1 MGFST
6 LQEWLTFQQGINPK
20 EIDLR
25 LERVQ
30 SVYDKLQINI
40 PEKNVFLI
48 GGTNGKGT
56 TTSILEQLFHKN
68 GYKTGAFTSPHLN
81 RYNER
86 VRISLSHSS
95 DQDWISAFKIIEGV
109 RDDIPL
115 TYFEFSTLAAFQILS
130 DFGCDAWFIEVGL
143 GGRLDATN
151 IIDPSVSILTNI
163 AMDHEEWL
171 GDSIEEI
178 AQEKVGIAKKNKPLI
193 FGDVVAMSSIE
204 EGCNTRKA
212 ELRRKGHEFNAFV
225 DQNQF
230 SFKGANENIKDIF
243 IPKSWGDGESD
254 NLATSLAAMEAN
266 AEFFP
271 SKDFLQ
277 QVIDDFEMPGRFEL
291 HEMNRSWILDVAHNP
306 SAAQNL
312 RQRINRSDLSSDYS
326 MIFSMMKDKPLEPYL
341 HAFKDLVKTWIV
353 CEMETD
359 RSFRV
364 EQIEKK
370 MNNMGFDNVLCARSP
385 LDAIKTLEKNVSISN
400 NVIVS
405 GSFELVGPIRDF
417 LLKSQRKI

>member
-20 EIDLR
+20 EIDLS

-30 SVYDKLQINI
+30 SIYSKLQINI

-178 AQEKVGIAKKNKPLI
+178 AQEKVGVIQSGH
-193 FGDVVAMSSIE
+193 GDE
-204 EGCNTRKA
+204 
-212 ELRRKGHEFNAFV
+212 
-225 DQNQF
+225 
-230 SFKGANENIKDIF
+230 
-243 IPKSWGDGESD
+243 
-254 NLATSLAAMEAN
+254 
-266 AEFFP
+266 
-271 SKDFLQ
+271 
-277 QVIDDFEMPGRFEL
+277 
-291 HEMNRSWILDVAHNP
+291 
-306 SAAQNL
+306 
-312 RQRINRSDLSSDYS
+312 
-326 MIFSMMKDKPLEPYL
+326 
-341 HAFKDLVKTWIV
+341 
-353 CEMETD
+353 
-359 RSFRV
+359 
-364 EQIEKK
+364 
-370 MNNMGFDNVLCARSP
+370 
-385 LDAIKTLEKNVSISN
+385 
-400 NVIVS
+400 
-405 GSFELVGPIRDF
+405 
-417 LLKSQRKI
+417 